1 MLVCIWDVHS
11 ERVEGK
17 ELLRFDSD
25 ADLPVVGDSITIRD
39 QKWLV
44 VDRMDILA
52 TVDLVVER
60 K

>member
-11 ERVEGK
+11 ERVGGN

-25 ADLPVVGDSITIRD
+25 GDLPVVGDFITIKD

-44 VDRMDILA
+44 VDRMDISA
-52 TVDLVVER
+52 TVNLVVER